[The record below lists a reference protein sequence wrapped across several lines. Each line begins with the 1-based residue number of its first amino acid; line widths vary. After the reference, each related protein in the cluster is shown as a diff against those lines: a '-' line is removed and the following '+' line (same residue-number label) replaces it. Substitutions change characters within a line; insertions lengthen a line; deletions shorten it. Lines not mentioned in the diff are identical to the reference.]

1 MACPEERD
9 EGQRPDTIIA
19 ARLLKTRTVLIQGAV
34 EEELA
39 ERVIA
44 QTLVLDAESHDPI
57 RVIITTPGGMVD
69 IGFAVHDIL
78 RYVQSE
84 IFCIGAG
91 FVASM
96 GVPIMLAAPRQNR
109 MALPNTRFMMHQ
121 PAAGI
126 AGPATDIRIS
136 AREILKTRDR
146 LNRLIAEETGQ
157 SLEKVSTDNDRDFWM
172 SAEEALAYG
181 LIARVIR
188 SAKEIG

>member
-1 MACPEERD
+1 MACPEDPED
-9 EGQRPDTIIA
+9 AQRPDRGVT

-44 QTLVLDAESHDPI
+44 QMLVLDAESHDPI

-69 IGFAVHDIL
+69 VGFAVHDIL

-84 IFCIGAG
+84 VLCIGAG

-96 GVPIMLAAPRQNR
+96 GVPILLAAAKNNR
-109 MALPNTRFMMHQ
+109 VALPNTRFMMHQ

-126 AGPATDIRIS
+126 TGPATDIRIS
-136 AREILKTRDR
+136 AQEILKTRDR
-146 LNRLIAEETGQ
+146 LNRLVADETGQ
-157 SLEKVSTDNDRDFWM
+157 PIEKIAADSDRDFWM
-172 SAEEALAYG
+172 SADEALAYG
-181 LIARVIR
+181 LISRVIR
-188 SAKEIG
+188 NAKDIA